1 MPYVRTGLDD
11 FVPIEMDTELLQNA
25 TIEEE
30 YTIKITNNSELD
42 YSIYPIW
49 GTDNTQKVALRRN
62 YYYYGTQEGL
72 ITDEAVTTRI
82 DVLGDY
88 IGSELTADEK
98 NKQYRNSTD
107 MSEILS
113 RTEFIYSKDHSKAQ
127 HEYQIVAVYKKCD
140 KSRNARTD
148 RRRFIRLFKHRQQIF
163 SQSKAGKGEYGK
175 HRIARITFIHYIHSA
190 ECGCCREFEYKIY
203 K

>member
-1 MPYVRTGLDD
+1 
-11 FVPIEMDTELLQNA
+11 
-25 TIEEE
+25 
-30 YTIKITNNSELD
+30 
-42 YSIYPIW
+42 
-49 GTDNTQKVALRRN
+49 
-62 YYYYGTQEGL
+62 
-72 ITDEAVTTRI
+72 
-82 DVLGDY
+82 
-88 IGSELTADEK
+88 
-98 NKQYRNSTD
+98 

-113 RTEFIYSKDHSKAQ
+113 RTEFIYSKDYGKAQ

-175 HRIARITFIHYIHSA
+175 HRIARITVIHYIHSA